1 MRRCTGDASPSA
13 ITVDRGSPPDERQH
27 MAVQRVDQ
35 AALDELRERMT
46 GVVLLPGDADY
57 DEARQLFNAMIDKRP
72 AVIASCTGAADVAAA
87 VDFAR
92 ATAMPVSIRS
102 GGHGVSGSAMIDDGL
117 VIDMSPMK
125 WIEVDADARVARVG
139 AGVTWGEL
147 DAATQEHGLAVTGG
161 RVSTTGVAG
170 LTLGSG
176 SGWLERKCGFTCDN
190 LLAVEAVTSDGR
202 IVRADE
208 ERHQDLLWALKGGGG
223 NFAAVTHFELRLHE
237 VGPTLLAG
245 MVVHPP
251 VDPVGVARAFR
262 DFMAT
267 APDEVGGVRAM
278 LTAPHEEFVPEPA
291 RGKPMIGLILAY
303 AGPIEEGERVLRPMR
318 EYGEPAMDMVG
329 PVPYT
334 ALQQIID
341 PGNQPGHNHYWK
353 AEFLDE
359 LTDEAIDALMA
370 RGLDASSPLT
380 ATLLQPLGGAAAR
393 ADAESTPLGRRDADY
408 AYHALAQWED
418 DDHERHIQWARDL
431 HAAMAPHSAPG
442 VFQTYTSDV
451 GEDRSRATFG
461 PEKFLRL
468 TAIKDFY
475 DPIDMFDQGAGI
487 KPSGQAGG

>member
-1 MRRCTGDASPSA
+1 
-13 ITVDRGSPPDERQH
+13 

-57 DEARQLFNAMIDKRP
+57 DEARHLFNAMIDKRA

-102 GGHGVSGSAMIDDGL
+102 GGHGVSGSAIAEDGL
-117 VIDMSPMK
+117 VIDMTAMK
-125 WIEVDADARVARVG
+125 WIEVDADARIARVG

-147 DAATQEHGLAVTGG
+147 DAATQQHGLAVTGG

-176 SGWLERKCGFTCDN
+176 SGWLERKHGFTCDN
-190 LLAVEAVTSDGR
+190 LVAVEAVTSDGR
-202 IVRADE
+202 IVRADD

-237 VGPTLLAG
+237 VGPTVLAG
-245 MVVHPP
+245 MLMHPP
-251 VDPVGVARAFR
+251 VDPAGLVRAFR
-262 DFMAT
+262 DFMAS
-267 APDEVGGVRAM
+267 APDEVGGALAM
-278 LTAPHEEFVPEPA
+278 ITAPDEEFVPEPA
-291 RGKPMIGLILAY
+291 RGQPMLGVILSY
-303 AGPIEEGERVLRPMR
+303 AGPVEDGERVLAPMR
-318 EYGEPAMDMVG
+318 EYGPPAMDMVG

-341 PGNQPGHNHYWK
+341 PMNPPGHNHYWK
-353 AEFLDE
+353 AEFIDE
-359 LTDEAIDALMA
+359 LTDEAIETILEHGMNS
-370 RGLDASSPLT
+370 SSPMT
-380 ATLLQPLGGAAAR
+380 ATLLQPLGGALAR
-393 ADAESTPLGRRDADY
+393 VPDDATPLGRRDADY
-408 AYHALAQWED
+408 AYHALAQWDD
-418 DDHERHIQWARDL
+418 DDHDRHVEWARDL
-431 HAAMAPHSAPG
+431 HAAMARHSEPG
-442 VFQTYTSDV
+442 VFLTYSSDM
-451 GEDRSRATFG
+451 GEERSRAAFG
-461 PEKFLRL
+461 PEKFRRL

-487 KPSGQAGG
+487 KPSGQA